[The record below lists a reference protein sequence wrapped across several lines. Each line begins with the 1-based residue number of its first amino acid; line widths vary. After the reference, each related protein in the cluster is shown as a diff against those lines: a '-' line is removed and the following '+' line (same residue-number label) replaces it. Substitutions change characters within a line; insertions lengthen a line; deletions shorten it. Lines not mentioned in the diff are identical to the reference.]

1 MSIASSMTV
10 VGIDVAGADFVASGL
25 SGPAQHFTN
34 DAAGIAVC
42 LDWLADMTAPLLVGF
57 EATGGHEYR
66 LWQALAEAGI
76 RARQLNPARI
86 RAFGRGTGQLAKTD
100 PIDARLIAAYLT
112 VAGDAGRELPEKNLR
127 RIRALCTK
135 RRQIIALRK
144 AVAAQARRT
153 EADDLA
159 AIEADQIA
167 LFDVQIARINRLLDE
182 AVASDPDAARRQTL
196 LTSIPAFGPVVSRT
210 LICEMPE
217 LGTLSEAEAGA
228 LAGLAP
234 MARDSGA
241 RSAKRFIQ
249 GGRKVVRDVL
259 YQAAIVASRH
269 NPDMKRF
276 AERKRTE
283 GKPHKQIT
291 CAIARKLI
299 VVANAVLKR
308 GTPWIS
314 NPA

>member
-1 MSIASSMTV
+1 MTIASSMTV

>member
-1 MSIASSMTV
+1 MSIPTPLTV
-10 VGIDVAGADFVASGL
+10 VGIDVAGADFVASAP
-25 SGPAQHFTN
+25 SGPVQRFTN
-34 DAAGIAVC
+34 DAAGIAAC
-42 LDWLADMTAPLLVGF
+42 LDWLAGMAAPLLVGF

-76 RARQLNPARI
+76 RARQLNPARV

-167 LFDVQIARINRLLDE
+167 LFDTQIARINRLLDE
-182 AVASDPDAARRQTL
+182 AVAGDPEIARREAL

-217 LGTLSEAEAGA
+217 LGTLSEAGAGA

-234 MARDSGA
+234 MARDSGTQ
-241 RSAKRFIQ
+241 SAKRFIQ
-249 GGRKVVRDVL
+249 GGRKTVRDVL

-276 AERKRTE
+276 AERKRAE
-283 GKPHKQIT
+283 GKPHKQII

-299 VVANAVLKR
+299 VVANAILKR
-308 GTPWIS
+308 QKPWVSI
-314 NPA
+314 PR